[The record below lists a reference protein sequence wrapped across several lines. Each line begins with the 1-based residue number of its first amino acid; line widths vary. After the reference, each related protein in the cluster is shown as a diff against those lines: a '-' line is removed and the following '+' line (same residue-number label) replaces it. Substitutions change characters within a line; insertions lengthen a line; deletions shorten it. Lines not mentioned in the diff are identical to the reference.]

1 MSEEIKDKVIERKN
15 DFESVIAK
23 NNGNKKFLISVLFVI
38 IVFTA
43 FFYYGHQK
51 FKTLESTLMTTIT
64 FERNALLEMDKKV
77 KQSKLIFHE
86 FRKTLDE
93 LETSH
98 KILTEVVSRS
108 AEQQIDIN
116 EDYALIEVEHLLII
130 ASHNI
135 QLGHDME
142 TALAA
147 MEAASAR
154 LNGLRDPMS
163 LSVRDQ
169 LIADINKLRTLN
181 QPNLSQLGLSLS
193 NLINRVDQL
202 PIKEYAA
209 TKKLEISSKEN
220 EYSSNEIKNFFML
233 VLKEIK
239 SLVVITHDSELTQ
252 AFLLPDQIYFLR
264 VNLKLE
270 LVNARLAVFNR
281 DTNNLHASI
290 RRVEFWLDEYFD
302 LSDAPSKTI
311 YDSLKKMKN
320 LELEY
325 SSIDISSSLESVR
338 ALILMR
344 FQEEINSEINDDGL
358 DTAQ

>member
-1 MSEEIKDKVIERKN
+1 MSEEIKDEVIGTKN
-15 DFESVIAK
+15 DFESIIAK
-23 NNGNKKFLISVLFVI
+23 KNGNKKFLISVLFFIAVI
-38 IVFTA
+38 TA
-43 FFYYGHQK
+43 FFYYGYQK
-51 FKTLESTLMTTIT
+51 LKILESTLMTTINV
-64 FERNALLEMDKKV
+64 ERNALLEIDKKV
-77 KQSKLIFHE
+77 KQSKLVFHE

-108 AEQQIDIN
+108 AEQQMDIN
-116 EDYALIEVEHLLII
+116 QDYALIEVEHLLII
-130 ASHNI
+130 ASYNI

-142 TALAA
+142 NALAA

-181 QPNLSQLGLSLS
+181 QPNLSELGLSLS

-209 TKKLEISSKEN
+209 IKKPETSSREN
-220 EYSSNEIKNFFML
+220 EDNSTGIKKFFML

-270 LVNARLAVFNR
+270 LANARLAVFNR

-290 RRVEFWLDEYFD
+290 GRVELWLHEYFD
-302 LSDAPSKTI
+302 LSDASSETI
-311 YDSLKKMKN
+311 NDSLKKMKN
-320 LELEY
+320 LELEF

-338 ALILMR
+338 ALMR
-344 FQEEINSEINDDGL
+344 FQEETNSEINDDGL